1 MKLSDAARYRIDVV
15 SRVVAAIGGGYLL
28 AAAATALLAVLLPTQ
43 RAEAVIT
50 ATLLSFLTY
59 ASAVLWVFSTR
70 SALRAWVGILMT
82 TVLLAAALWLY
93 RSMR

>member
-1 MKLSDAARYRIDVV
+1 M
-15 SRVVAAIGGGYLL
+15 L
-28 AAAATALLAVLLPTQ
+28 AAAATALLAVLLPAQ
-43 RAEAVIT
+43 RAEAVIS
-50 ATLLSFLTY
+50 ATLLSFLIY